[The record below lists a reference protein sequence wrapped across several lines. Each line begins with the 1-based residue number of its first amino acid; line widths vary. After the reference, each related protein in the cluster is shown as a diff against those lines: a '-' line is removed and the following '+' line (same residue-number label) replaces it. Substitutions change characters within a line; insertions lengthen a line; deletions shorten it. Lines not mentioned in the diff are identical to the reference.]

1 MVRNTLEK
9 AAKLFRHP
17 RTQSIFIFFSSAT
30 IVLLSIFP
38 SGLESVHFGVSFLE
52 SPNKM
57 SDKFGYSD
65 AGSYLKA
72 ALELESINM
81 LSQDQLW
88 VINLWPPGMVLLEA
102 LILKF
107 APGSLAIGYA
117 LIVAGLWTVLAWVFA
132 REVRKH
138 YGLVVSYL
146 ALFFL
151 LLSSPLQSW
160 VFDSGLYYA
169 EGISVGAYI
178 FGLLFLIRGS
188 GETTKTLIVSRGII
202 AGTFLAL
209 SAYFRSTFSSLES
222 VLFVSLIVVFSFY
235 LFTRN
240 SKNKTGSRLHLK
252 NSLLLIFATWS
263 SMFILMEPWLQFTN
277 HFVRNVRAWS
287 VVGGNFFRNVWVDRG
302 SSPDFLSAGGVGWG
316 CELDQEFCDEVAN
329 FEKSS
334 GSLYPIQDLVLH
346 SIGTIAANPVEYF
359 LDRFHFLIIGWFSN
373 EGAMGAIEMVTGL
386 ISLVIFAYVL
396 GQLFILTLNKNPAG
410 AFVIL
415 ACALITAPL
424 LIGHVEPR
432 YFIPLKLSFILLPW
446 IWSKFKVEKSI

>member
-1 MVRNTLEK
+1 MVSNSLEK
-9 AAKLFRHP
+9 VTEFFRHP
-17 RTQSIFIFFSSAT
+17 RTQNVVLLLWSAA
-30 IVLLSIFP
+30 IVILSIFP
-38 SGLESVHFGVSFLE
+38 RGLESVHFGVSFLE
-52 SPNKM
+52 SPEMM
-57 SDKFGYSD
+57 SSKFGYSD

-72 ALELESINM
+72 ALELETINM

-88 VINLWPPGMVLLEA
+88 VINLWPPGMVFLEA

-107 APGSLAIGYA
+107 APGSLAIVYA
-117 LIVAGLWTVLAWVFA
+117 LIVSGLWTALAWVFA
-132 REVRKH
+132 KEVRKH
-138 YGLVVSYL
+138 YGLIISYL

-160 VFDSGLYYA
+160 IFDSGLYYA

-202 AGTFLAL
+202 AGTFLAI

-222 VLFVSLIVVFSFY
+222 VLFVSLILVFSFY
-235 LFTRN
+235 MFTRN
-240 SKNKTGSRLHLK
+240 SKNKTGSRLQLK
-252 NSLLLIFATWS
+252 NSLTLIFATWS

-316 CELDQEFCDEVAN
+316 CELDPEFCDVVAN

-346 SIGTIAANPVEYF
+346 SVGTIAANPGEYL

-373 EGAMGAIEMVTGL
+373 EGAMGAIELVTGL
-386 ISLVIFAYVL
+386 ISLLIFFYVL
-396 GQLFILTLNKNPAG
+396 GQLFMLARNKNPAG
-410 AFVIL
+410 IFVIL

-446 IWSKFKVEKSI
+446 IWSRAKVEN